1 MGQVGKPAVVVVTE
15 GCDRDGC
22 NNIFHGLAF
31 TSLAFCDSFIHQQ
44 HRELLESAII
54 LANSKPHSRV
64 RSPWLLNIRS
74 AALGKP
80 QGTLLPRP
88 LTDTTEQLVIEAG
101 DVFVA
106 PLLPVRI
113 RLYRMIMM

>member
-88 LTDTTEQLVIEAG
+88 PTDTTEQRVIDAG
-101 DVFVA
+101 DVYVA
-106 PLLPVRI
+106 PLTSADFV
-113 RLYRMIMM
+113 